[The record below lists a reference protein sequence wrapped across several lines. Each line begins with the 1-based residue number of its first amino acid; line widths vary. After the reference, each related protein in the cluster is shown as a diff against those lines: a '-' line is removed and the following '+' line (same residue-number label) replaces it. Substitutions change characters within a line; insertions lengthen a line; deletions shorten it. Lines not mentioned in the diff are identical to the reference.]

1 MIAAL
6 LAGVAASAASA
17 SAPPQVATPV
27 LPPAP
32 APGGAVKVKPA
43 TSQVSVHVT
52 DLRSD
57 KGQVIACITAKA
69 DRFPDCEHD
78 PDARHLTV
86 PAAPEVDFTFAA
98 IPGGRYAIALI
109 HDENGNGKLDKALM
123 IPREGFGFS
132 RDAPVRMGPPSFE
145 KAAFEVAARHERQA
159 IRMRYLL

>member
-6 LAGVAASAASA
+6 LTGLAASAASA
-17 SAPPQVATPV
+17 SASPQGPTHALPSAPV
-27 LPPAP
+27 PSGHA
-32 APGGAVKVKPA
+32 KVKPA
-43 TSQVSVHVT
+43 TLQVSVHVT
-52 DLRSD
+52 DLRSS

-86 PAAPEVDFTFAA
+86 PAAPEVDFTFAS
-98 IPGGRYAIALI
+98 IPGGRYAVALI

-123 IPREGFGFS
+123 IPREGFSFS
-132 RDAPVRMGPPSFE
+132 RDAPVRMGPPDFE
-145 KAAFEVAARHERQA
+145 KAAFDVTERNERQT